1 MVLWFDCYKLLF
13 LRLFYEEAVLG
24 ALPPHQGEPTAAMAG
39 FTKVMRST
47 TAPAYGAYLF
57 GSCSGDPAGRHD
69 PRNISLWQSPRGS
82 CCALRPEGH
91 SSSAVAPGILLCA
104 AIRGTFLFG
113 SCSGNPAVRRD
124 LKSIRLRGLR
134 RDGISQMSNAS
145 VWPFPLALNRVV
157 RNQLWERIQ
166 ALRPVA
172 SLRRRR
178 VMCMR

>member
-82 CCALRPEGH
+82 CCALRSEEYSSSAVAPGDPAARFGPRDIPLRQLLRGSCCAPRSEVH
-91 SSSAVAPGILLCA
+91 SSSAVAPGILLSA
-104 AIRGTFLFG
+104 AI
-113 SCSGNPAVRRD
+113 
-124 LKSIRLRGLR
+124 
-134 RDGISQMSNAS
+134 
-145 VWPFPLALNRVV
+145 
-157 RNQLWERIQ
+157 
-166 ALRPVA
+166 
-172 SLRRRR
+172 
-178 VMCMR
+178 